1 VSKRG
6 WLLFAAMS
14 VIWGVPYLFIKVAVE
29 VLSPASL
36 VLCRTG
42 LAAVILLPIA
52 LARGEIRPLLK
63 HWKPLLAFTVSELAV
78 PWLLL
83 SKAETHLSSSL
94 TGLLIA
100 AVPLVGAILG
110 WVTRTDRLDSRRLVG
125 LGVGLLGVVALA
137 GLDLGKGNAVAL
149 VELAVVA
156 IGYALGP
163 FILAHGLADAPR
175 IGVTAAALSLTALV
189 YLPVG
194 VAQFPHAWP
203 KASVVASVA
212 VLALLCTAIAFLLFY
227 ALIDEVGPVRST
239 VITYV
244 NPAVAVVLGVLFL
257 NEKLTWS
264 IAAGFALILAG
275 SVLATR
281 RSRPVPGSTQ
291 WTDSDTM
298 TSHDGTVRTSTL
310 RGARLGPADRP

>member
-42 LAAVILLPIA
+42 LAALILLPVA
-52 LARGEIRPLLK
+52 LARGEIRPLLR
-63 HWKPLLAFTVSELAV
+63 HWKPLLAFTASELAV

-110 WVTRTDRLDSRRLVG
+110 WVTRTDRLDFRRLIG
-125 LGVGLLGVVALA
+125 LGVGLAGVVALA
-137 GLDLGKGNAVAL
+137 GLDLGGGNAVAL
-149 VELAVVA
+149 LELGVVA
-156 IGYALGP
+156 VGYALGP
-163 FILAHGLADAPR
+163 FLLAHGLADAPR
-175 IGVTAAALSLTALV
+175 IGVTAAALTVTALI
-189 YLPVG
+189 YLPAG

-203 KASVVASVA
+203 RPSVLASVA
-212 VLALLCTAIAFLLFY
+212 VLALLCTAVAFLLFY

-257 NEKLTWS
+257 HEPLTWS

-281 RSRPVPGSTQ
+281 RPRSPSAATEPVA
-291 WTDSDTM
+291 
-298 TSHDGTVRTSTL
+298 V
-310 RGARLGPADRP
+310 

>member
-1 VSKRG
+1 VSNRG

-42 LAAVILLPIA
+42 LAALILLPVA
-52 LARGEIRPLLK
+52 AARGELRPLLK
-63 HWKPLLAFTVSELAV
+63 HWKPLLAFTVCELAV
-78 PWLLL
+78 PWFLL

-100 AVPLVGAILG
+100 AVPLVGAVLG
-110 WVTRTDRLDSRRLVG
+110 WVTRTDRLDLRRAAG

-137 GLDLGKGNAVAL
+137 GLDLGHGNAIAL

-163 FILAHGLADAPR
+163 FVLAHGLSDAPR
-175 IGVTAAALSLTALV
+175 IGVTAAALTVTALI

-194 VAQFPHAWP
+194 VAQLPPTWP
-203 KASVVASVA
+203 RPSVLASVA
-212 VLALLCTAIAFLLFY
+212 VLALLCTAVAFLLFY

-257 NEKLTWS
+257 HESLTWS
-264 IAAGFALILAG
+264 IGAGFALILAG

-281 RSRPVPGSTQ
+281 RSRPRAASSRPSAAAASAPAAARGSG
-291 WTDSDTM
+291 W
-298 TSHDGTVRTSTL
+298 
-310 RGARLGPADRP
+310 

>member
-1 VSKRG
+1 MSKRG
-6 WLLFAAMS
+6 WLLFVAMS
-14 VIWGVPYLFIKVAVE
+14 VIWGVPYLFIKVAVG
-29 VLSPASL
+29 VLTPASL

-42 LAAVILLPIA
+42 LAALILLPIA
-52 LARGEIRPLLK
+52 AARGELRPLLR
-63 HWKPLLAFTVSELAV
+63 HWKPLLAFTTAELAV

-83 SKAETHLSSSL
+83 SRAETHLSSSL

-110 WVTRTDRLDSRRLVG
+110 WVTRTDRLDSRRLLGLAVG
-125 LGVGLLGVVALA
+125 LAGVIALA
-137 GLDLGKGNAVAL
+137 GLDLGHGNAVAL
-149 VELAVVA
+149 LELGVVA

-175 IGVTAAALSLTALV
+175 IGVTASALTLTALV

-194 VAQFPHAWP
+194 VAQFPPAWP
-203 KASVVASVA
+203 QPSVLASVA

-257 NEKLTWS
+257 NEPLTWS
-264 IAAGFALILAG
+264 IVAGFGLILAG

-281 RSRPVPGSTQ
+281 RSRRPAEPAVAPV
-291 WTDSDTM
+291 
-298 TSHDGTVRTSTL
+298 
-310 RGARLGPADRP
+310 GAYTADAS

>member
-42 LAAVILLPIA
+42 LAALILLPIA
-52 LARGEIRPLLK
+52 AARGELRPLLK

-83 SKAETHLSSSL
+83 SEAETHLSSSL

-110 WVTRTDRLDSRRLVG
+110 WVTRTDRLDARRLAG
-125 LGVGLLGVVALA
+125 LGVGLAGVVALA
-137 GLDLGKGNAVAL
+137 GLDLGRGNAVAL
-149 VELAVVA
+149 VELGVVA

-163 FILAHGLADAPR
+163 FILAHGLSGAPR
-175 IGVTAAALSLTALV
+175 IGVTAAALTLTSLI

-203 KASVVASVA
+203 RFPVVASVA

-257 NEKLTWS
+257 HESLTWS

-281 RSRPVPGSTQ
+281 RARPAPATTAPQPEPVP
-291 WTDSDTM
+291 
-298 TSHDGTVRTSTL
+298 
-310 RGARLGPADRP
+310 

>member
-29 VLSPASL
+29 VLSPSSL

-42 LAAVILLPIA
+42 LAALILLPIA
-52 LARGEIRPLLK
+52 LARGEIRPLLA
-63 HWKPLLAFTVSELAV
+63 HWKALLAFTASELAV

-100 AVPLVGAILG
+100 AVPLVGAVLG
-110 WVTRTDRLDSRRLVG
+110 WVTRTDRLDSRRLAG
-125 LGVGLLGVVALA
+125 LGVGLAGVVALA
-137 GLDLGKGNAVAL
+137 GLDLGRGNAVAL
-149 VELAVVA
+149 LELAVVA
-156 IGYALGP
+156 VGYALGP

-175 IGVTAAALSLTALV
+175 IGVTSAALTLTALV

-194 VAQFPHAWP
+194 VAQFPHTWP
-203 KASVVASVA
+203 KPSVLASVA

-244 NPAVAVVLGVLFL
+244 NPAVAVVLGVLVL
-257 NEKLTWS
+257 SESLTWS
-264 IAAGFALILAG
+264 IAAGFVLILAG

-281 RSRPVPGSTQ
+281 RSRPSGVPALEP
-291 WTDSDTM
+291 
-298 TSHDGTVRTSTL
+298 VR
-310 RGARLGPADRP
+310 